1 MTGTQWLAIASKR
14 RQEDGVSPAGCKQ
27 KRDERIPLVACKGN
41 HTTVSQPNPIA
52 DITRIP
58 LLARNPTL

>member
-1 MTGTQWLAIASKR
+1 
-14 RQEDGVSPAGCKQ
+14 
-27 KRDERIPLVACKGN
+27 LVACKGS

-58 LLARNPTL
+58 LSARNPTL